1 MKVLNRI
8 TADFDN
14 TINDNNEIVKN
25 IRIDNFNEFKK
36 TGIPTSKEEFWKYTD
51 PSVVNKSEFSL
62 GIPSNIEDKAF
73 DIIIV
78 NGKLIQKNGKVQ
90 IADIQNGLEEHILKI
105 SDFNKTNNPFINL
118 NNAFLAEGCVINFKA
133 NSKKEIKVLNI
144 VDNENSEQII
154 HPRII
159 VKAGK
164 NSNISILEEIRFL
177 GKQKNLVNSVTNFYL
192 EEGANVEHIIIDD
205 FSEETYQISN
215 VLVKQKKDSAFSS
228 YNYSNAKNLT
238 RKDFI
243 VELKDSG
250 SHCDLRGVYLAD
262 NDNHIDHHTIIEHE
276 KEHCT
281 SNELYKGILSGKSTG
296 VFNGR
301 IHVHNDAQKTDAI
314 QSNQNI
320 LLSDNAKIHTKPELE
335 IYADDVKCTHGA
347 TVGQLDEKGIFY
359 LRARGI
365 KKKEAQKMM
374 MRAYVGE
381 VLSGIRNE
389 ETKNNLLEKIMRNIP
404 EGEA

>member
-1 MKVLNRI
+1 M
-8 TADFDN
+8 
-14 TINDNNEIVKN
+14 
-25 IRIDNFNEFKK
+25 
-36 TGIPTSKEEFWKYTD
+36 
-51 PSVVNKSEFSL
+51 
-62 GIPSNIEDKAF
+62 
-73 DIIIV
+73 
-78 NGKLIQKNGKVQ
+78 
-90 IADIQNGLEEHILKI
+90 
-105 SDFNKTNNPFINL
+105 
-118 NNAFLAEGCVINFKA
+118 
-133 NSKKEIKVLNI
+133 
-144 VDNENSEQII
+144 
-154 HPRII
+154 
-159 VKAGK
+159 
-164 NSNISILEEIRFL
+164 LEEIRFL
-177 GKQKNLVNSVTNFYL
+177 GKKKNLVNSVTNFYL

-215 VLVKQKKDSAFSS
+215 VLVRQKKDSAFSS

-243 VELKDSG
+243 VELKDRG
-250 SHCDLRGVYLAD
+250 SHCDLRGIYLAD

-301 IHVHNDAQKTDAI
+301 IHVHNEGQKTDAI

-320 LLSDNAKIHTKPELE
+320 LLSDNAIIHTKPELE

-359 LRARGI
+359 LRTRGI

-381 VLSGIRNE
+381 VLSGIKNDETRND
-389 ETKNNLLEKIMRNIP
+389 LLEKIIRNIP
-404 EGEA
+404 DGE

>member
-1 MKVLNRI
+1 MNVLNKI
-8 TADFDN
+8 AADFDN
-14 TINDNNEIVKN
+14 TINHNAILKN
-25 IRIDNFNEFKK
+25 IRIENFDEFKK

-51 PSVVNKSEFSL
+51 PSIVNNSEFSL
-62 GIPSNIEDKAF
+62 GIPNKIDDNNF

-78 NGKLIQKNGKVQ
+78 NSKVIKNNDNTKVTNIQ
-90 IADIQNGLEEHILKI
+90 IGLEEKI
-105 SDFNKTNNPFINL
+105 VEVSDFNKTSNPFINL
-118 NNAFLAEGCVINFKA
+118 NNAFLEEGCVINFEK
-133 NSKKEIKVLNI
+133 NTEKEIKILNI
-144 VDNENSEQII
+144 VDNTNSQQII

-177 GKQKNLVNSVTNFYL
+177 GGKKNFVNSVTNFHL
-192 EEGANVEHIIIDD
+192 EDGANVEHILIDD
-205 FSEETYQISN
+205 FSKDTYQISN
-215 VLVKQKKDSAFSS
+215 VLVKQKKDSTFSS
-228 YNYSNAKNLT
+228 YNYSNAKNLS

-243 VELKDSG
+243 VELKERG

-262 NDNHIDHHTIIEHE
+262 NDNHIDHHTVIEHE

-301 IHVHNDAQKTDAI
+301 IHVHDDAQKTDAI

-320 LLSDNAKIHTKPELE
+320 LLSDNAIIHTKPELE

-365 KKKEAQKMM
+365 KKKDAQKMM

-381 VLSGIRNE
+381 VLSGIKND
-389 ETKNNLLEKIMRNIP
+389 ETRNNLLEKIIQNIP
-404 EGEA
+404 NGEA

>member
-1 MKVLNRI
+1 MKVLDRMV
-8 TADFDN
+8 ADFDS
-14 TINDNNEIVKN
+14 TINDADEVVKN
-25 IRIDNFNEFKK
+25 IRIENFNQFKES
-36 TGIPTSKEEFWKYTD
+36 GIPTSKEEFWKYTN
-51 PSVVNKSEFSL
+51 PSIVKDSEFSL
-62 GIPSNIEDKAF
+62 GASSEIKDDDF

-78 NGKLIQKNGKVQ
+78 NGKLIKKIGNVQ
-90 IADIQNGLEEHILKI
+90 NTDVQNGLSENVLENNY
-105 SDFNKTNNPFINL
+105 FNKTKNPFINL
-118 NNAFLAEGCVINFKA
+118 NNAFLTDGCVINFE
-133 NSKKEIKVLNI
+133 NGSEEEISILN
-144 VDNENSEQII
+144 VVNNANSEQII

-159 VKAGK
+159 IKAGK
-164 NSNISILEEIRFL
+164 NSNITILEEIRFL
-177 GKQKNLVNSVTNFYL
+177 GEMKNLVNSVTNFYL
-192 EEGANVEHIIIDD
+192 DEGANVEHVMIDD
-205 FSEETYQISN
+205 FSENTYQISN
-215 VLVKQKKDSAFSS
+215 VLVKQKKDSTFSS
-228 YNYSNAKNLT
+228 YNYSNAKKLA

-243 VELKDSG
+243 VELKGRG

-301 IHVHNDAQKTDAI
+301 IHVHDEAQKTDAI

-320 LLSDNAKIHTKPELE
+320 LLSDNAIIHTKPELE

-365 KKKEAQKMM
+365 KRKEAQKMM
-374 MRAYVGE
+374 MRAYIGE
-381 VLSGIRNE
+381 VLSGIRNNK
-389 ETKNNLLEKIMRNIP
+389 TRDALLEQIIRNIP
-404 EGEA
+404 DGD

>member
-1 MKVLNRI
+1 MKALNKI

-14 TINDNNEIVKN
+14 TINDNSEIVKN
-25 IRIDNFNEFKK
+25 IRIENFNEFKK

-144 VDNENSEQII
+144 VDNEKSEQII

>member
-1 MKVLNRI
+1 MKVLNKI
-8 TADFDN
+8 AADFDN
-14 TINDNNEIVKN
+14 TINYNAILKN
-25 IRIDNFNEFKK
+25 IRIENFNEFKK

>member
-51 PSVVNKSEFSL
+51 PSIVNKSEFSL
-62 GIPSNIEDKAF
+62 GIPNNIEDNAF

-78 NGKLIQKNGKVQ
+78 NGKLIQKSDKVQ
-90 IADIQNGLEEHILKI
+90 IADVQIGLEENILEI

-118 NNAFLAEGCVINFKA
+118 NNAFLAEGCVINFEP
-133 NSKKEIKVLNI
+133 NSEKEIKVLNI
-144 VDNENSEQII
+144 VDNEKSEQII

-177 GKQKNLVNSVTNFYL
+177 GKKKNLVNSVTNFYL

-215 VLVKQKKDSAFSS
+215 VLVRQKKDSAFSS

-243 VELKDSG
+243 VELKDRG
-250 SHCDLRGVYLAD
+250 SHCDLRGIYLAD

-301 IHVHNDAQKTDAI
+301 IHVHNEGQKTDAI

-320 LLSDNAKIHTKPELE
+320 LLSDNAIIHTKPELE

-359 LRARGI
+359 LRTRGI

-381 VLSGIRNE
+381 VLSGIKNDETRND
-389 ETKNNLLEKIMRNIP
+389 LLEKIIRNIP
-404 EGEA
+404 DGE

>member
-1 MKVLNRI
+1 MKVLDRMV
-8 TADFDN
+8 ADFDS
-14 TINDNNEIVKN
+14 TINDADEVVKN
-25 IRIDNFNEFKK
+25 IRIENFNQFKES
-36 TGIPTSKEEFWKYTD
+36 GIPTSKEEFWKYTN
-51 PSVVNKSEFSL
+51 PSIVKDSEFSL
-62 GIPSNIEDKAF
+62 GASSEIKDDDF

-78 NGKLIQKNGKVQ
+78 NGKLIKKIGNVQ
-90 IADIQNGLEEHILKI
+90 NTDVQNGLSENVLENNY
-105 SDFNKTNNPFINL
+105 FNKTKNPFINL
-118 NNAFLAEGCVINFKA
+118 NNAFLTDGCVINFE
-133 NSKKEIKVLNI
+133 NGSEEEISILN
-144 VDNENSEQII
+144 VVNNANSEQII

-159 VKAGK
+159 IKAGK
-164 NSNISILEEIRFL
+164 NSNITILEEIRFL
-177 GKQKNLVNSVTNFYL
+177 GEMKNLVNSVTNFYL
-192 EEGANVEHIIIDD
+192 DEGANVEHVMIDD
-205 FSEETYQISN
+205 FSENTYQISN
-215 VLVKQKKDSAFSS
+215 VLVKQKKDSTFSS
-228 YNYSNAKNLT
+228 YNYSNAKKLA

-243 VELKDSG
+243 VELKGRG

-301 IHVHNDAQKTDAI
+301 IHVHDEAQKTDAI

-320 LLSDNAKIHTKPELE
+320 LLSDNAIIHTKPELE

-365 KKKEAQKMM
+365 KRKEAQKMM

-381 VLSGIRNE
+381 VLSGIRNNK
-389 ETKNNLLEKIMRNIP
+389 TRDALLEQIIQNIP
-404 EGEA
+404 DGD

>member
-8 TADFDN
+8 AADFDS
-14 TINDNNEIVKN
+14 TIDNADEVVKD
-25 IRIDNFNEFKK
+25 IRIENFNEFKES
-36 TGIPTSKEEFWKYTD
+36 GIPTSKEEFWKYTD
-51 PSVVNKSEFSL
+51 PSIVKDSEFSL
-62 GIPSNIEDKAF
+62 GASSEINDDKF

-78 NGKLIQKNGKVQ
+78 NGKLVKKIERIMNTDV
-90 IADIQNGLEEHILKI
+90 QNGFSANLLENNYF
-105 SDFNKTNNPFINL
+105 DKTKNPFINL
-118 NNAFLAEGCVINFKA
+118 NNAFLTDGCVINF
-133 NSKKEIKVLNI
+133 NNESKEDIRILN
-144 VDNENSEQII
+144 VVNNTNSEQII

-159 VKAGK
+159 IKAGK
-164 NSNISILEEIRFL
+164 NSNITIFEEVRFL
-177 GKQKNLVNSVTNFYL
+177 GEMKNLVNSVTNFYL
-192 EEGANVEHIIIDD
+192 EEGANVEHVMVDD
-205 FSEETYQISN
+205 FSENTYQISN
-215 VLVKQKKDSAFSS
+215 ILVEQKKDSTFSS
-228 YNYSNAKNLT
+228 YNYSNAKNLA
-238 RKDFI
+238 RKDII
-243 VELKDSG
+243 VELKDRG

-301 IHVHNDAQKTDAI
+301 IHVHNEAQKTDAI

-320 LLSDNAKIHTKPELE
+320 LLSDNAIIHTKPELE

-365 KKKEAQKMM
+365 KRKEAQKMM

-381 VLSGIRNE
+381 VLSGI
-389 ETKNNLLEKIMRNIP
+389 KNDRTRDNLLEKIIQNIP
-404 EGEA
+404 DGD

>member
-1 MKVLNRI
+1 MKALNKI

-14 TINDNNEIVKN
+14 TINDNSEIVKN
-25 IRIDNFNEFKK
+25 IRIENFNEFKK

-118 NNAFLAEGCVINFKA
+118 NNAFLAEGCVINFEP
-133 NSKKEIKVLNI
+133 NSEKEIKVLNI
-144 VDNENSEQII
+144 VDNEKSEQII

-389 ETKNNLLEKIMRNIP
+389 ETKINLLEKIMRNIP

>member
-1 MKVLNRI
+1 MKVLDRMV
-8 TADFDN
+8 ADFDS
-14 TINDNNEIVKN
+14 TINDADEVVKN
-25 IRIDNFNEFKK
+25 IRIENFNQFKES
-36 TGIPTSKEEFWKYTD
+36 GIPTSKEEFWKYTN
-51 PSVVNKSEFSL
+51 PSIVKDSEFSL
-62 GIPSNIEDKAF
+62 GASSEIKDDDF

-78 NGKLIQKNGKVQ
+78 NGKLIKKIGNVQ
-90 IADIQNGLEEHILKI
+90 NTDVQNGLSENVLENNY
-105 SDFNKTNNPFINL
+105 FNKTKNPFINL
-118 NNAFLAEGCVINFKA
+118 NNAFLTDGCVFNFE
-133 NSKKEIKVLNI
+133 NGSEEEISILN
-144 VDNENSEQII
+144 VVNNANSEQII

-159 VKAGK
+159 IKAGK
-164 NSNISILEEIRFL
+164 NSNITILEEIRFL
-177 GKQKNLVNSVTNFYL
+177 GEMKNLVNSVTNFYL
-192 EEGANVEHIIIDD
+192 DEGANVEHVMIDD
-205 FSEETYQISN
+205 FSENTYQISN
-215 VLVKQKKDSAFSS
+215 VLVKQKKDSTFSS
-228 YNYSNAKNLT
+228 YNYSNAKKLA

-243 VELKDSG
+243 VELKGRG

-301 IHVHNDAQKTDAI
+301 IHVHDEAQKTDAI

-320 LLSDNAKIHTKPELE
+320 LLSDNAIIHTKPELE

-365 KKKEAQKMM
+365 KRKEAQKMM

-381 VLSGIRNE
+381 VLSGIRNNK
-389 ETKNNLLEKIMRNIP
+389 TRDALLEQIIRNIP
-404 EGEA
+404 DGD

>member
-1 MKVLNRI
+1 MKVLDRMI
-8 TADFDN
+8 ADFDS
-14 TINDNNEIVKN
+14 TIDNADEVVKN
-25 IRIDNFNEFKK
+25 IRIENFSEFKAS
-36 TGIPTSKEEFWKYTD
+36 GIPTSKEEFWKYTD
-51 PSVVNKSEFSL
+51 PSIVKDSEFSL
-62 GIPSNIEDKAF
+62 GTPSEINDDDF
-73 DIIIV
+73 DIILV
-78 NGKLIQKNGKVQ
+78 NGKLVKKIGNIQNT
-90 IADIQNGLEEHILKI
+90 DIQEGLSTKVLE
-105 SDFNKTNNPFINL
+105 DNYFGKTKNPFINL
-118 NNAFLAEGCVINFKA
+118 NNAFLTNGCFIGFK
-133 NSKKEIKVLNI
+133 NESKEEIRILNI
-144 VDNENSEQII
+144 VNNTNSEQII

-164 NSNISILEEIRFL
+164 NSNITIFEEIRFL
-177 GKQKNLVNSVTNFYL
+177 GKMKNLVNSVTDFSL
-192 EEGANVEHIIIDD
+192 EEGANVEHVMVDD
-205 FSEETYQISN
+205 FSEDTYHISN
-215 VLVKQKKDSAFSS
+215 VLVKQKKDSTFSS
-228 YNYSNAKNLT
+228 YNYSNAKKLA

-243 VELKDSG
+243 VELKGRG

-320 LLSDNAKIHTKPELE
+320 LLSDNAIIHTKPELE

-365 KKKEAQKMM
+365 KRTEAQKMM

-381 VLSGIRNE
+381 VLSGIKSDK
-389 ETKNNLLEKIMRNIP
+389 TKDTLLEKIIQNIP
-404 EGEA
+404 DGD

>member
-1 MKVLNRI
+1 MKVLDRMV
-8 TADFDN
+8 ADFDS
-14 TINDNNEIVKN
+14 TINDADEVVKN
-25 IRIDNFNEFKK
+25 IRIENFSQFKES
-36 TGIPTSKEEFWKYTD
+36 GIPTSKEEFWKYTN
-51 PSVVNKSEFSL
+51 PSIVKDSEFSL
-62 GIPSNIEDKAF
+62 GASSEIKDDDF

-78 NGKLIQKNGKVQ
+78 NGKLIKKIGNVQ
-90 IADIQNGLEEHILKI
+90 NTDVQNGLSENVLENNY
-105 SDFNKTNNPFINL
+105 FNKTKNPFINL
-118 NNAFLAEGCVINFKA
+118 NNAFLTDGCVINFE
-133 NSKKEIKVLNI
+133 NGSEEEISILN
-144 VDNENSEQII
+144 VVNNANSEQII

-159 VKAGK
+159 IKAGK
-164 NSNISILEEIRFL
+164 NSNITILEEIRFL
-177 GKQKNLVNSVTNFYL
+177 GEMKNLVNSVTNFYL
-192 EEGANVEHIIIDD
+192 DEGANVEHVMIDD
-205 FSEETYQISN
+205 FSENTYQISN
-215 VLVKQKKDSAFSS
+215 VLVKQKKDSTFSS
-228 YNYSNAKNLT
+228 YNYSNAKKLA

-243 VELKDSG
+243 VELKGRG

-301 IHVHNDAQKTDAI
+301 IHVHDEAQKTDAI

-320 LLSDNAKIHTKPELE
+320 LLSDNAIIHTKPELE

-365 KKKEAQKMM
+365 KRKEAQKMM

-381 VLSGIRNE
+381 VLSGIRNNK
-389 ETKNNLLEKIMRNIP
+389 TRDALLEQIIQNIP
-404 EGEA
+404 DGD

>member
-1 MKVLNRI
+1 MKVLDRMV
-8 TADFDN
+8 ADFDS
-14 TINDNNEIVKN
+14 TINDADEVVKN
-25 IRIDNFNEFKK
+25 IRIENFSQFKES
-36 TGIPTSKEEFWKYTD
+36 GIPTSKEEFWKYTN
-51 PSVVNKSEFSL
+51 PSIVKDSEFSL
-62 GIPSNIEDKAF
+62 GASSEIKDDDF

-78 NGKLIQKNGKVQ
+78 NGKLIKKIGNVQ
-90 IADIQNGLEEHILKI
+90 NTDVQNGLSENVLENNY
-105 SDFNKTNNPFINL
+105 FNKTKNPFINL
-118 NNAFLAEGCVINFKA
+118 NNAFLTDGCVINFE
-133 NSKKEIKVLNI
+133 NGSEEEISILN
-144 VDNENSEQII
+144 VVNNANSEQII

-159 VKAGK
+159 IKAGK
-164 NSNISILEEIRFL
+164 NSNITILEEIRFL
-177 GKQKNLVNSVTNFYL
+177 GEMKNLVNSVTNFYL
-192 EEGANVEHIIIDD
+192 DEGANVEHVMIDD
-205 FSEETYQISN
+205 FSENTYQISN
-215 VLVKQKKDSAFSS
+215 VLVKQKKDSTFSS
-228 YNYSNAKNLT
+228 YNYSNAKKLA

-243 VELKDSG
+243 VELKGRG

-301 IHVHNDAQKTDAI
+301 IHVHDEAQKTDAI

-320 LLSDNAKIHTKPELE
+320 LLSDNAIIHTKPELE

-365 KKKEAQKMM
+365 KRKEAQKMM

-381 VLSGIRNE
+381 VLSGIRNNK
-389 ETKNNLLEKIMRNIP
+389 TRDALLEQIIQNIP
-404 EGEA
+404 DGN

>member
-1 MKVLNRI
+1 MKVLDRMA
-8 TADFDN
+8 ADFDS
-14 TINDNNEIVKN
+14 TINDAEEVVKK
-25 IRIDNFNEFKK
+25 IRIENFSEFKES
-36 TGIPTSKEEFWKYTD
+36 GIPTSKEEFWKYTN
-51 PSVVNKSEFSL
+51 PSIINDSEFSL
-62 GIPSNIEDKAF
+62 GAPSEINDENF

-78 NGKLIQKNGKVQ
+78 NGKLVKKIENVQ
-90 IADIQNGLEEHILKI
+90 NTDVQNGLSTKVLENNYFSRTK
-105 SDFNKTNNPFINL
+105 NPFINL
-118 NNAFLAEGCVINFKA
+118 NNAFLTDGCVINFE
-133 NSKKEIKVLNI
+133 NGSEEDIRILN
-144 VDNENSEQII
+144 VVNNTNLEQII

-159 VKAGK
+159 IKAGK
-164 NSNISILEEIRFL
+164 NSNVTILEEIRFL
-177 GKQKNLVNSVTNFYL
+177 GEIKNLVNSVTNFYL
-192 EEGANVEHIIIDD
+192 EEGANVEHVMIDD
-205 FSEETYQISN
+205 FSENTYQISN
-215 VLVKQKKDSAFSS
+215 VIVKQEKDSTFSS
-228 YNYSNAKNLT
+228 YNYSNAKKLA

-243 VELKDSG
+243 VELKGRG

-301 IHVHNDAQKTDAI
+301 IHVHDEAQKTDAI

-320 LLSDNAKIHTKPELE
+320 LLSDNAIIHTKPELE

-365 KKKEAQKMM
+365 KRKEAQKMM

-381 VLSGIRNE
+381 VLSGI
-389 ETKNNLLEKIMRNIP
+389 KNDNARDNLLEKIIRNIP
-404 EGEA
+404 DGD